1 MNCIIFYHARQHTF
15 FFLTPSDSLSYMYG
29 CYRSANE
36 IVTHPYLVITQAFRT
51 NPDNYNDDPVF
62 LFLGDYFIQD
72 NYNHNLKETLLSEY
86 PELFI

>member
-15 FFLTPSDSLSYMYG
+15 FFLTTSDSLSYVYG

-36 IVTHPYLVITQAFRT
+36 VVTNTYLVITQAFRT
-51 NPDNYNDDPVF
+51 VLDNYTNNPDFTYINQ
-62 LFLGDYFIQD
+62 YFIND
-72 NYNHNLKETLLSEY
+72 GYDHNLKETLLSEY